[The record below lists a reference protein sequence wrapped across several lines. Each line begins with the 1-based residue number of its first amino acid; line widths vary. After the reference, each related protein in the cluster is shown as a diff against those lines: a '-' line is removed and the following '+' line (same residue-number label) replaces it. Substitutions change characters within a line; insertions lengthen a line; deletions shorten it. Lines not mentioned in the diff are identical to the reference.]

1 MLTPLIV
8 WTKDPVLTE
17 EDEMHLLAA
26 MPGWLYIDT
35 RGDTQASV
43 LQVCN
48 AYLSIY
54 LHRSMSVIMCLSKGG
69 PGDEDIR
76 PHWALDTGSWPQ
88 ILQHIRYGFY
98 PV

>member
-1 MLTPLIV
+1 MFEVLSPLITSITFKIHWFV

-35 RGDTQASV
+35 RGNTQATL

-48 AYLSIY
+48 AYLSI
-54 LHRSMSVIMCLSKGG
+54 HRSMSVIMGCL
-69 PGDEDIR
+69 D
-76 PHWALDTGSWPQ
+76 
-88 ILQHIRYGFY
+88 
-98 PV
+98 